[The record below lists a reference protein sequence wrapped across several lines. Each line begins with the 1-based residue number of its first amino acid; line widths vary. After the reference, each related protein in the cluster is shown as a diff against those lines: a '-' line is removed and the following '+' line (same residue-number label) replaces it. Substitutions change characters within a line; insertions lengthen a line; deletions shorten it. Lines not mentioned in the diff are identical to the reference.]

1 MAVTISGDGTIT
13 GISQGGLPDDCVDAG
28 TIKDADY
35 QAPLTAG
42 TDYLAPTGDGSS
54 LTNLPDEIDSKGS
67 NANGNYIKFKGGTL
81 ICWATLSFGS
91 CSNSNAGG
99 WYCSDTNTWTYPIAF
114 NSTPAVS
121 VINYGGHYNHM
132 CGKCNSAGNT
142 SAGIRSLNPTSTSNQ
157 QDLQVMAIGRWS

>member
-1 MAVTISGDGTIT
+1 MAITINGSGTIT
-13 GISQGGLPDDCVDAG
+13 GVSAGGLPDGCIDND
-28 TIKDADY
+28 TIATGISSSK
-35 QAPLTAG
+35 LTGNLPA
-42 TDYLAPTGDGSS
+42 LDGSS
-54 LTNLPDEIDSKGS
+54 LTGLPDEVHSKGS
-67 NANGNYIKFKGGTL
+67 NSNGYYIKFNGGAL
-81 ICWATLSFGS
+81 ICWTTLSFGS
-91 CSNSNAGG
+91 CTNSNAGG
-99 WYCSDTNTWTYPIAF
+99 WKCSDTNTWTYPVAF